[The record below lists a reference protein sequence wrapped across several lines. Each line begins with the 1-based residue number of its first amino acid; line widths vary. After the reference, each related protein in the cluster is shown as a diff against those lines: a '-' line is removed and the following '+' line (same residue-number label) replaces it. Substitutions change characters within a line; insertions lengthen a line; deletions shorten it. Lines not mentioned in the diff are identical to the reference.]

1 MQQTDKDRPFEVHL
15 DERSGVP
22 YYRQVIDQV
31 LLGIADR
38 RLAPGD
44 RLPTVR
50 SLAVDLAV
58 NPNTIAKA
66 YRELEV
72 LGIIDTQQGSG
83 TFVAARRPKEPE
95 NERRRALERLC
106 DELAAAAAKQGFS
119 LDEVIDNLRERTPT
133 SAGARGKNERDQR
146 DDKRRSS

>member
-1 MQQTDKDRPFEVHL
+1 MSPPQRFEVRL

-31 LLGIADR
+31 LLAIADG

-50 SLAVDLAV
+50 SLAVELAV

-66 YRELEV
+66 YRDLEIVGV
-72 LGIIDTQQGSG
+72 LDTQQGSG
-83 TFVAARRPKEPE
+83 TFVASRKPREPE
-95 NERRRALERLC
+95 LERRRALDRLC
-106 DELAAAAAKQGFS
+106 DDLVAAAAKLGFA
-119 LDEVIDNLRERTPT
+119 LDDVIDGLRERQGPR
-133 SAGARGKNERDQR
+133 ARPDG
-146 DDKRRSS
+146 RRTA